1 MNKIQDELELVFPT
15 PEYKTQVEEYLQE
28 FFDNGEYEIAGDGGL
43 DRIKNFDEFHIPLP
57 LENNGS
63 RAAAA
68 WTAAYRFARRVCR
81 LREYC
86 SAARCIT

>member
-43 DRIKNFDEFHIPLP
+43 DRIKNFEEWL
-57 LENNGS
+57 L
-63 RAAAA
+63 
-68 WTAAYRFARRVCR
+68 
-81 LREYC
+81 
-86 SAARCIT
+86 